1 MLKIK
6 AISDTSMYSV
16 VKKGAELSTENP
28 VVILLHGRR
37 QTVDDMSNLIQKLN
51 LDDVT
56 YLLPCAP
63 DTTWYPHGF
72 TRDIEENQ
80 PFLNNGLDY
89 INDVLQDLLS
99 QGVSSQNIW
108 LIGFSQGACMAAE
121 FLRQSLYQVGG
132 AIMFTGGLFGPNC
145 PKAASQKNVFNEMKV
160 FLTGSNN
167 DTWVS
172 AERVT
177 QTAEYFDQ
185 LGAKVHLQIF
195 TERDHYISKSEI
207 ETAREL
213 ISSSFAMNHGEVA
226 YA

>member
-1 MLKIK
+1 MLNTQ
-6 AISDTSMYSV
+6 AISDTSIYSV

-37 QTVDDMSNLIQKLN
+37 QTVDDMSKLIQKLN

-63 DTTWYPHGF
+63 GTTWYPRGF
-72 TRDIEENQ
+72 TRDIEDNQ

-89 INDVLQDLLS
+89 INDILQDLLS
-99 QGVSSQNIW
+99 QGVKSQNIW
-108 LIGFSQGACMAAE
+108 LAGFSQGACMVAE
-121 FLRQSLYQVGG
+121 FLRQYLCPVGG
-132 AIMFTGGLFGPNC
+132 AIIFTGGLFGPNY
-145 PKAASQKNVFNEMKV
+145 PKVVSQKNIFNGMSI
-160 FLTGSNN
+160 FITGSNN

-177 QTAEYFDQ
+177 ETAEYFDQ
-185 LGAKVHLQIF
+185 LGASVHLQIF
-195 TERDHYISKSEI
+195 TGRDHYISQPEV
-207 ETAREL
+207 ERAREL
-213 ISSSFAMNHGEVA
+213 ISSSFTMNNEEVA

>member
-1 MLKIK
+1 MLNTQ

-63 DTTWYPHGF
+63 ETTWYPRGF
-72 TRDIEENQ
+72 TRNIEDNQ
-80 PFLNNGLDY
+80 PFLNNGLNY

-99 QGVSSQNIW
+99 QGVNSQNIW
-108 LIGFSQGACMAAE
+108 LIGFSQGACMVAE
-121 FLRQSLYQVGG
+121 FLRQSLYPVGG
-132 AIMFTGGLFGPNC
+132 AIIFTGGLFGPNC
-145 PKAASQKNVFNEMKV
+145 PKAASQKNIFHEMNV

-177 QTAEYFDQ
+177 QTAEYFEQ
-185 LGAKVHLQIF
+185 LGARVHLQIF
-195 TERDHYISKSEI
+195 TERDHFISKPEI

-213 ISSSFAMNHGEVA
+213 ISSSFTVNNEEVV